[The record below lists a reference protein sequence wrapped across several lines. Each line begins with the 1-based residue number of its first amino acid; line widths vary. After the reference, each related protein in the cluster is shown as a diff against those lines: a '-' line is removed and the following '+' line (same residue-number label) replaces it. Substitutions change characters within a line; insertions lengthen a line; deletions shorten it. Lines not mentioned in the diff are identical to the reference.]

1 MADALA
7 TSAASAGVAATG
19 ITIASFFPGLHLDT
33 VVGSFGGALFFVL
46 FAKNISLTQR
56 MGYLVVGWIGGYLAS
71 SETAILNW
79 FTPGVASFIG
89 GVLCVTICISLLEAF
104 QTGKPPKWLTWILE
118 RVFGKRTPE

>member
-7 TSAASAGVAATG
+7 TTAASATVAATG

-46 FAKNISLTQR
+46 FAKNISLAQR

-71 SETAILNW
+71 SETAVLNW
-79 FTPGVASFIG
+79 FSPGLASFVG
-89 GVLCVTICISLLEAF
+89 GVLCVTICISVLESLD
-104 QTGKPPKWLTWILE
+104 TGKPPKWLMFVWNW
-118 RVFGKRTPE
+118 FSGKRKPE